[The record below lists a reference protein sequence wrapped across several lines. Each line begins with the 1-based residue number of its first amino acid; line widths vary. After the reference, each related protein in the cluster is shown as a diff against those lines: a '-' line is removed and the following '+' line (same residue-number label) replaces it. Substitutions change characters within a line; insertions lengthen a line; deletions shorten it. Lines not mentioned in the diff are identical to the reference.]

1 MPSLAWYRSRP
12 GGRFLFRGRSLGIKG
27 NRSTPTWGKANVSSS
42 AYDLEVRQGDRFEF
56 GKNWSRFLTVLDDER
71 IAEACQ
77 SFDRMLGPGFLAGKT
92 FLDVGS
98 GSGLFSLA
106 AMRLGAARVHSLDYD
121 PNSVRCTAELKR
133 RFFPD
138 AARWVVEQGSVLDAA
153 YMARLGQF
161 DVVYSWGVLHHT
173 GRMWQALDQVARA
186 VPSQGRLFIALY
198 RDQRWLSHAWWQVK
212 RLYNSSWLGRALVC
226 GLFCPYYAVS
236 GFLADVVRL
245 KNPLRRYAE
254 YKRSRGMSRV
264 HDWIDW
270 LGGFPFEVS
279 TPATIRR
286 FYEERGFHLERDKLL
301 PSGHGCNEFVFV
313 KRPAPTV

>member
-12 GGRFLFRGRSLGIKG
+12 GGRFLFRGRGLGIKG
-27 NRSTPTWGKANVSSS
+27 NRSTPTWEKANVSSS

-56 GKNWSRFLTVLDDER
+56 GKNWSRLLTVLDDER

-186 VPSQGRLFIALY
+186 VPSQGQLSSPFTRSALAQPCVVAGQAAVQQQLA
-198 RDQRWLSHAWWQVK
+198 RTSLGVRSLLPVLCCQR
-212 RLYNSSWLGRALVC
+212 
-226 GLFCPYYAVS
+226 
-236 GFLADVVRL
+236 FLADVVRL

-264 HDWIDW
+264 HDWFDW

-279 TPATIRR
+279 TPEAIRR